1 MQSIFWL
8 ENSPKA
14 QQTIYRFLYNSKTF
28 QKPQRPTV
36 YLRNIKHFFRIDIQL
51 YQHEW
56 KLEKREIVWKHDA
69 RRAECFHTISSFSNF
84 HEC

>member
-8 ENSPKA
+8 DNSPKA

-36 YLRNIKHFFRIDIQL
+36 YLRNIKHFP
-51 YQHEW
+51 Y
-56 KLEKREIVWKHDA
+56 
-69 RRAECFHTISSFSNF
+69 
-84 HEC
+84 